1 MKTRLAL
8 VALGLGSML
17 GGCLG
22 LIAPRPAAPKPV
34 ITIKELGAAPGAG
47 ATGGDVQV
55 FRTVQELPRGFFFGR
70 QAGSK
75 VKLYAAP
82 DYPSADQ
89 PNVVI
94 AGMAAAPP
102 AGSSGYL
109 RPKDVEEAFVAKAKE
124 LGANGLF
131 IGTGTGRVAY
141 AVHVSPAAVVEKT
154 ATPAALLV
162 KEARQRPGFHPDGK
176 AVRHDMAAGEPV
188 SLQARKGNCYLMV
201 FALDT
206 DAVLAPKAEM
216 GILVDSHSGDE
227 LMSNRSTMPKEEIA
241 DVDGFSLSAP
251 SNGRYLHL
259 RSGSLSLG
267 CAWTGSQ
274 VSVTLR
280 GWGRSPL
287 GQGHYVTRIYRKHIS
302 HAELSRKKAANDR
315 AVAQAEADAERYRR
329 EEAARQRQRE
339 AERQQREA
347 ERQQREAER
356 ASRQASSSGGGSGG
370 ASGYY
375 SFSLKN
381 ECSQTVK
388 LKISS
393 SSGNPKF
400 SGGTESSIGANTIR
414 SFSGSGPTYFWILDS
429 SGNGV
434 SSFTASSGQ
443 RDMRITAG
451 CSGFAP
457 R

>member
-1 MKTRLAL
+1 MKTTLAL

-22 LIAPRPAAPKPV
+22 LIAPQPAAPKPV
-34 ITIKELGAAPGAG
+34 VTIKELGVAPKAG
-47 ATGGDVQV
+47 VAGGDVQV

-154 ATPAALLV
+154 ATAEALLSA
-162 KEARQRPGFHPDGK
+162 EARQKPGFHPDGK
-176 AVRHDMAAGEPV
+176 LTRHDMTAGEPV
-188 SLQARKGNCYLMV
+188 SFQARKGECYLLV

-216 GILVDSHSGDE
+216 GILIDSHSGDE

-302 HAELSRKKAANDR
+302 RAELSRKKADNDR

-329 EEAARQRQRE
+329 EEEARRQQRE

-356 ASRQASSSGGGSGG
+356 ASRQSSSSSSGG

-393 SSGNPKF
+393 SSGDPKF
-400 SGGTESSIGANTIR
+400 SGGTETSIGANTIQ
-414 SFSGSGPTYFWILDS
+414 SYSGSGPKYFWILDS
-429 SGNGV
+429 SGNGI

-443 RDMRITAG
+443 RDMRITSG
-451 CSGFAP
+451 CTGFAP
-457 R
+457 KF